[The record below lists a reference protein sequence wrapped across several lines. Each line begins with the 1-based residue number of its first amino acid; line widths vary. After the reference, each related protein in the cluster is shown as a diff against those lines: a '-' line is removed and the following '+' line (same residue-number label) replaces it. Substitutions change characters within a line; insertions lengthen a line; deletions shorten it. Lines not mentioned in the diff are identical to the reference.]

1 MVNSKAKG
9 GQAEREVMALLKEW
23 HPGEW
28 RRKPFCQKGSDLITP
43 ETFPWSVEVK
53 NDKQLHLGHLWKP
66 TRFLQACW
74 EQTIEQAF
82 DDNKKPLLIMKIE
95 GSWFAATVLD
105 GKYNTAYNLVNFDGK
120 PVIIRTLQDFI
131 WVYSDV

>member
-9 GQAEREVMALLKEW
+9 GAAERDVMARLKDW
-23 HPGEW
+23 YPGDW

-43 ETFPWSVEVK
+43 DNFPWSVEVK
-53 NDKQLHLGHLWKP
+53 HDKQLKLSHLWKP
-66 TRFLQACW
+66 TKFLQACW

-95 GSWFAATVLD
+95 GAWFAATVLD